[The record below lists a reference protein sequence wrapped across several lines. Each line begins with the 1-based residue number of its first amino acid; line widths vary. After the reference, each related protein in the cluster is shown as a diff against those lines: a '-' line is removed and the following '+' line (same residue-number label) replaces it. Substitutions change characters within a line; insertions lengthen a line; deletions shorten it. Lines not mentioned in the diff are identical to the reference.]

1 MSKKS
6 SNLSNK
12 EKFTL
17 YLDKTL
23 KDKYKEFCSVKG
35 YIPSRMIEIF
45 IEQELQKAREET
57 KKKER

>member
-1 MSKKS
+1 MPKESSKV
-6 SNLSNK
+6 SNK

-23 KDKYKEFCSVKG
+23 RDQYKEFCELKG

-45 IEQELQKAREET
+45 IEQELQKAREDA
-57 KKKER
+57 KKKEK

>member
-1 MSKKS
+1 MTKKS
-6 SNLSNK
+6 SKESNK

-23 KDKYKEFCSVKG
+23 RDSYKEFCQLRG

-45 IEQELQKAREET
+45 IEQELQKAREDA
-57 KKKER
+57 KKRVK

>member
-1 MSKKS
+1 MTKKS
-6 SNLSNK
+6 SKESNK

-17 YLDKTL
+17 YLDKDL
-23 KDKYKEFCSVKG
+23 RDSYKEFCQQKG

-45 IEQELQKAREET
+45 IEQELQKAREEA